1 MKKNQEKEHVC
12 KLCKK
17 SFLTGKMLGGHMKT
31 HGARK
36 SIKEY
41 VKLESSNMGSECYG
55 LREQPKKSC
64 KFSGLNHDGSV
75 SMQETATCRVCGKEF
90 GSPKSLHG
98 HMRHHSAKERKGV
111 NCEECGR
118 GFLSLKS
125 LSNHKRLHHKKS
137 GVSSSGPNPV
147 AMALSGTETVNLV
160 RRKRSSRMRYKITPT
175 SSFSRSNESV
185 SGFDIEQEVEEAATT
200 LIMMSRAE
208 CNGFDSFFQSK
219 RTERGE
225 GSHGCDGNG
234 LVKPKKTRE
243 DYLDSCDMDYQISIS
258 GGEGDSGMGYGEANQ
273 VRLECL
279 AESFHKDVESKSPH
293 LDGES
298 GVEFCGIEIE
308 KGGHG
313 EMITTNCTEAESSL
327 DLMGGVGLDVA
338 CLGFQKS
345 IPSNQAR
352 IDACDA
358 EMGQDARLQMA
369 VTTDSDITESPSKKG
384 DFKCRICNRNF
395 ISYQSL
401 GGHQTFHRK
410 SSIGVKVDSC
420 KKDSQTIF
428 SPENKATGKLVKIE
442 YIQEP
447 VKQETDG
454 VIVRD
459 CESKEGKE
467 HKCPICFKV
476 FLSGQALGGHKRAHL
491 PKAREEHNIEVNQE
505 VSDICNA
512 FNIKVPYTVAP
523 EGSNEVRCES
533 WWPGCE
539 SWWPANSHKHEP
551 LVGLIAN

>member
-17 SFLTGKMLGGHMKT
+17 SFLTGKS
-31 HGARK
+31 RK

-208 CNGFDSFFQSK
+208 CNGFDSFCQSK

-327 DLMGGVGLDVA
+327 DLMEELDWMLLVWDFRNLFQAIKQGLMLVH
-338 CLGFQKS
+338 
-345 IPSNQAR
+345 
-352 IDACDA
+352 A

-395 ISYQSL
+395 ISYSHL
-401 GGHQTFHRK
+401 G
-410 SSIGVKVDSC
+410 VDSC

>member
-1 MKKNQEKEHVC
+1 
-12 KLCKK
+12 
-17 SFLTGKMLGGHMKT
+17 
-31 HGARK
+31 
-36 SIKEY
+36 
-41 VKLESSNMGSECYG
+41 
-55 LREQPKKSC
+55 
-64 KFSGLNHDGSV
+64 
-75 SMQETATCRVCGKEF
+75 
-90 GSPKSLHG
+90 
-98 HMRHHSAKERKGV
+98 
-111 NCEECGR
+111 
-118 GFLSLKS
+118 
-125 LSNHKRLHHKKS
+125 
-137 GVSSSGPNPV
+137 
-147 AMALSGTETVNLV
+147 MALSGTETVNLV

-208 CNGFDSFFQSK
+208 CNGFDSFLS
-219 RTERGE
+219 
-225 GSHGCDGNG
+225 N
-234 LVKPKKTRE
+234 
-243 DYLDSCDMDYQISIS
+243 IS

-293 LDGES
+293 LNGES